1 MVYNKKSIRLKL
13 SVANLDRRDHMTLGE
28 IIVAILQ
35 TGFIVLLVPL
45 AVIAV
50 MLIKRFSNMLIAVG
64 LVLLAID
71 IAIHGT
77 VEKMSEGAG
86 MLAILLCVGIA
97 VKMFLF
103 IMRH

>member
-1 MVYNKKSIRLKL
+1 
-13 SVANLDRRDHMTLGE
+13 MTLGE

>member
-1 MVYNKKSIRLKL
+1 
-13 SVANLDRRDHMTLGE
+13 MTLGE
-28 IIVAILQ
+28 IIIAVLQ
-35 TGFIVLLVPL
+35 TGFILLLVPL

>member
-1 MVYNKKSIRLKL
+1 
-13 SVANLDRRDHMTLGE
+13 MTLGE

-50 MLIKRFSNMLIAVG
+50 MLIKRFSTILIAVG

-71 IAIHGT
+71 IAMHGT